1 MTIRIWTKPETQET
15 IKALRVA
22 GYTIPPKK
30 NGWYQTDEKYLDNSG
45 KKRSYFTAM
54 EGISTYMVNYHP
66 ELLKEPED
74 ELYGI

>member
-1 MTIRIWTKPETQET
+1 MTTRIWTKPETQEI

-30 NGWYQTDEKYLDNSG
+30 NGYYKTKEKYSNKNGSE
-45 KKRSYFTAM
+45 RSYFVALDM
-54 EGISTYMVNYHP
+54 GGNYMVNYHP
-66 ELLKEPED
+66 ELFEEPED